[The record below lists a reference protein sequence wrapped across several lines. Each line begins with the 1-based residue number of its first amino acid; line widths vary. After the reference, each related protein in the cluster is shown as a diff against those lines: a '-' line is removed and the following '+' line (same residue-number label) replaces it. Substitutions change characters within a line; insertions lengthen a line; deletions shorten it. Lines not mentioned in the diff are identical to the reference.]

1 MQSKQVRLNMGQPAD
16 LHPNSGCYSKVI
28 SSGLHIMALFYAL
41 YILQDLGRAVFV

>member
-1 MQSKQVRLNMGQPAD
+1 MGQPAD